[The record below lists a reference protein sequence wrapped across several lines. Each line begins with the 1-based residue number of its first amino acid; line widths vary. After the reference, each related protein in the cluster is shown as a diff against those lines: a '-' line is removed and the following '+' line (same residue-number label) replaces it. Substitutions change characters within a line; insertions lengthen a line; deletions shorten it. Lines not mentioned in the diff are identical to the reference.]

1 MSYKFGLAE
10 DVRYTDPINMFQ
22 FANTDNL
29 IWFALLPLI
38 IGLWIYG
45 QHQKQRSLNLYAD
58 LKTHGAIGNQFS
70 PPKQWIRTFLIF
82 GCLTLLILTLMRP
95 QGNPEVQTIKKRG
108 RDLVFVIDVSRSM
121 LAEDLAPNRL
131 GKAKQLVRD
140 VVDIL
145 EGDRVGLLVFAGSS
159 AIKSPLTLDY
169 NYFKNV
175 LDRISTA
182 DINRG
187 GTLIGDAIRTVS
199 ERLFYDQDN
208 KYRDVILITDGED
221 HESFPIEAAEE
232 AAKRGIRIH
241 TVGLGD
247 PDGTSIPIRQ
257 SGTYTLLKYQEQP
270 VKTRLDETTLKKIAA
285 ITKGVFIPVRTH
297 RVDLADLYH
306 NHIAVAEK
314 REAESRQSKV
324 WSELFQ
330 FFLGIAIIFLMAEA
344 VLGERRIAV

>member
-1 MSYKFGLAE
+1 
-10 DVRYTDPINMFQ
+10 MFQ

-29 IWFALLPLI
+29 IWFTVLPLI
-38 IGLWIYG
+38 IGLWIYS
-45 QHQKQRSLNLYAD
+45 QYRKNKSLRLYAN
-58 LKTHGAIGNQFS
+58 LKAHPMLGNQFS

-82 GCLTLLILTLMRP
+82 GSLILLIITLMRP
-95 QGNPEVQTIKKRG
+95 QGNPVVKTVKKRG
-108 RDLVFVIDVSRSM
+108 RDLVFVVDVSRSM
-121 LAEDLAPNRL
+121 LAEDLKPNRL
-131 GKAKQLVRD
+131 GKAKQLVSD

-145 EGDRVGLLVFAGSS
+145 EGDRVGLLIFSGAS

-175 LDRISTA
+175 LDRISPD
-182 DINRG
+182 DISRG
-187 GTLIGDAIRTVS
+187 GTHIGDAIRTVS
-199 ERLFYDQDN
+199 ERLFYDNDN

-221 HESFPIEAAEE
+221 HESFPIEAAEA

-247 PDGTSIPIRQ
+247 PDGTAIPIRQ
-257 SGTYTLLKYQEQP
+257 SGTYSLLKYQNQT
-270 VKTRLDETTLKKIAA
+270 VKTRLDETTLKKIAE
-285 ITKGVFIPVRTH
+285 ITRGVFIPVRTH

-314 REAESRQSKV
+314 REAESRESKV

-330 FFLGIAIIFLMAEA
+330 FFLGIAILMLIAEA
-344 VLGERRIAV
+344 LMGERRISI

>member
-1 MSYKFGLAE
+1 
-10 DVRYTDPINMFQ
+10 MFQ

-38 IGLWIYG
+38 FGLWIYA
-45 QHQKQRSLNLYAD
+45 QTKKKQSLRLYAD
-58 LKTHGAIGNQFS
+58 LKTHPTLGDQFS
-70 PPKQWIRTFLIF
+70 PPKQWVRTLLIF
-82 GCLTLLILTLMRP
+82 GSLILLILTLMRP
-95 QGNPEVQTIKKRG
+95 QGNPVVQTVTKRG

-121 LAEDLAPNRL
+121 LAEDLGPNRL
-131 GKAKQLVRD
+131 GKAKQLVSD

-175 LDRISTA
+175 LANISSE

-221 HESFPIEAAEE
+221 HESFPIVAAEA

-241 TVGLGD
+241 TIGLGD

-257 SGTYTLLKYQEQP
+257 AGTYSLLKYQDQT
-270 VKTRLDETTLKKIAA
+270 VKTRLDETTLKKIAE
-285 ITKGVFIPVRTH
+285 ITKGVYIPVRTH
-297 RVDLADLYH
+297 RVDLADLYR
-306 NHIAVAEK
+306 NHIALAEK

-330 FFLGIAIIFLMAEA
+330 FFLGIAIVLLMAEA
-344 VLGERRIAV
+344 ILGERRITA

>member
-1 MSYKFGLAE
+1 
-10 DVRYTDPINMFQ
+10 MFQ

-29 IWFALLPLI
+29 IWFAVLPLI
-38 IGLWIYG
+38 IGLWIYA
-45 QHQKQRSLNLYAD
+45 QSQKKRALLLYAD
-58 LKTHGAIGNQFS
+58 LKRHPALGNQFS
-70 PPKQWIRTFLIF
+70 PPKQWIRGFLI
-82 GCLTLLILTLMRP
+82 LSSLILLILTLMRP
-95 QGNPEVQTIKKRG
+95 QGNPVVQTVKKRG

-121 LAEDLAPNRL
+121 LAEDLGPNRL
-131 GKAKQLVRD
+131 GKAKQLVSD

-169 NYFKNV
+169 NYFKYV
-175 LDRISTA
+175 LANISPA
-182 DINRG
+182 DISRG

-199 ERLFYDQDN
+199 ERLFFDQDN

-232 AAKRGIRIH
+232 AAKKGIKIH

-247 PDGTSIPIRQ
+247 PDGTNIPIRQ
-257 SGTYTLLKYQEQP
+257 SGTYSLLKYQDQT
-270 VKTRLDETTLKKIAA
+270 VKTRLDETTLKKIAE
-285 ITKGVFIPVRTH
+285 ITQGVYIPVRTH
-297 RVDLADLYH
+297 RVDLADLYL
-306 NHIAVAEK
+306 NHIALAEK

-330 FFLGIAIIFLMAEA
+330 FFLGIAIILLLAEA
-344 VLGERRIAV
+344 ILGERRITA